1 MKKLLLAGVTTLL
14 WSLPA
19 SAATMTGQLSVF
31 GTSILDSQAQTITFL
46 SAGPFQSMGPRY
58 GIGDG
63 LAFETGSFTVLGDGG
78 SLVWRNQGIPLN
90 FNNLGTGSDL
100 FCGDTCLLAG
110 INNGVTFTFNLLS
123 ATASSLDGMTVL
135 GSGLVGLTGFDPTVA
150 SFSLTS
156 QGGFNLGF
164 TVDPPT
170 AVPLPGTLPSLAAGL
185 IALFALFRRRKTI
198 IGAQSNPI

>member
-1 MKKLLLAGVTTLL
+1 MKKLFLAGVTTLL
-14 WSLPA
+14 WGLPA
-19 SAATMTGQLSVF
+19 SAATLTGQLSIF
-31 GTSILDSQAQTITFL
+31 GTSILDSQAQTVTFL
-46 SAGPFQSMGPRY
+46 SADPFQSMGPRY

-63 LAFETGSFTVLGDGG
+63 LAFETGSFTALGDGG

-100 FCGDTCLLAG
+100 FCGDSCLLAG
-110 INNGVTFTFNLLS
+110 INNGVTFTFNVLS
-123 ATASSLDGMTVL
+123 ATASSLDGLTVL
-135 GSGLVGLTGFDPTVA
+135 GIGLVGLTGFDPTVG

-170 AVPLPGTLPSLAAGL
+170 AVPLPAAAPLFMAGL
-185 IALFALFRRRKTI
+185 ALVGWASRRRRK
-198 IGAQSNPI
+198 APIVA